1 MPARAA
7 AARCYTARSFS
18 VARRPHRFSL
28 FAQPLD
34 RAAFVAYFLGA
45 VVPLAALA
53 WLVQRFVRPTLASD
67 GTLLWMLAGLA
78 AIGVLSLV
86 SFLALRRTARQ
97 AVTRLDA
104 ENRRLGA
111 LLGAARS
118 LAAAGAD
125 RGILQLATA
134 AAAEISN
141 AHAAFFLIREGEER
155 MVWAE
160 ATATDRRFA
169 GEAVRD
175 AIAGAAEEALESLT
189 PAIRG
194 AEAGGLAMAVPCAA
208 ADGRPGALVVW
219 HDDRRPLE
227 PASSAALSTLAAL
240 ATVAARNAAHHDVE
254 RNFFAHVTNLLV
266 AALDAHLAHQ
276 TDHSRRVAQLAN
288 RIGRQLGLSE
298 SRLERLHFAA
308 LLHDIGMLRVDP
320 RQVGE
325 RDAVRRHAELGA
337 AMLEPIKLW
346 EDLAPIVRHHHEWI
360 DGSGY
365 PDGLRGERIPL
376 ESRIIAVAEAFDALT
391 SERSYQPPIP
401 VEEAVGRIEAGSGVQ
416 FDEAVVRAF
425 RALRADLTTL

>member
-1 MPARAA
+1 
-7 AARCYTARSFS
+7 

-53 WLVQRFVRPTLASD
+53 WVVQRFVRPTLSGD
-67 GTLLWMLAGLA
+67 DTLLWMLAGLA
-78 AIGVLSLV
+78 AIGALSLV

-97 AVTRLDA
+97 GLARLDG
-104 ENRRLGA
+104 ENQRLGA

-118 LAAAGAD
+118 LAAGGAD
-125 RGILQLATA
+125 RDILRAATA
-134 AAAEISN
+134 AAAEISA

-155 MVWAE
+155 MTWTESTSSDA
-160 ATATDRRFA
+160 RFA
-169 GEAVRD
+169 GAAVRD
-175 AIAGAAEEALESLT
+175 AIAGAAEEALESLA
-189 PAIRG
+189 PSIRG

-219 HDDRRPLE
+219 HDDRRPLD
-227 PASSAALSTLAAL
+227 PASSAALSTLAAF
-240 ATVAARNAAHHDVE
+240 ATVAQRNAAHHEVE

-266 AALDAHLAHQ
+266 AALDTHLAHQ

-308 LLHDIGMLRVDP
+308 LLHDIGLLRVDP
-320 RQVGE
+320 RRIGE
-325 RDAVRRHAELGA
+325 REAVRRHAEYGA
-337 AMLEPIKLW
+337 EMLKPIRLW

-376 ESRIIAVAEAFDALT
+376 ESRIIAVAETFDALT
-391 SERSYQPPIP
+391 SEQSYQRPIP

-416 FDEAVVRAF
+416 FDEGVVRAF
-425 RALRADLTTL
+425 RALRADLATL